1 MKMKVLMFLLISH
14 IAIGLFGFMLGIYTL
29 PIISAPPS
37 PQTSALQPM
46 SQNALYSAEFV
57 RELQDSDSL
66 HWGEGKVSISN
77 NNVSFIGELAPGPA
91 YQLYFSPTFVE
102 TEADFQRLKANMVSV
117 GDIRTFN
124 NFIVPLHNEI
134 DLEQYNTVIVW
145 CESFEQFITAA
156 QYR

>member
-1 MKMKVLMFLLISH
+1 MKVKILLFLLISH
-14 IAIGLFGFMLGIYTL
+14 IMIGLFGFMLGIYTL
-29 PIISAPPS
+29 PIISAPPP
-37 PQTSALQPM
+37 PQTSELQAM
-46 SQNALYSAEFV
+46 SANAVYSTEFV
-57 RELQDSDSL
+57 RELKDSDAL
-66 HWGEGKVSISN
+66 HWGEGKVSIDN
-77 NNVSFIGELAPGPA
+77 NNVSFVGELAPGPA

-102 TEADFQRLKANMVSV
+102 TEADFNKLKANMLPV

-124 NFIVPLHNEI
+124 NFIVPLHSDI

>member
-1 MKMKVLMFLLISH
+1 MKMKVLIFLLISH
-14 IAIGLFGFMLGIYTL
+14 IVIGLFGFMLGIYTL

-37 PQTSALQPM
+37 PQTSALQPI
-46 SQNALYSAEFV
+46 SANALYSTEFV

-77 NNVSFIGELAPGPA
+77 NSVSFIGELAPGPA

-102 TEADFQRLKANMVSV
+102 TEADFKRLKANMLPA

-124 NFIVPLHNEI
+124 NFIVPLHNDI

-145 CESFEQFITAA
+145 CEAFEQFITAA